1 MNGISCETGDAVFIA
16 ACIEPQFA
24 GLYFFLSLRFLIVLS
39 KCRDSATKEKTSWQ
53 NPIISSKN
61 VRKNWKRKRKKKK
74 KDSVSW
80 KARWFNPM
88 KPMKPKTTR
97 PLQRKTRK
105 KDHEHQRQERA
116 MAIREHAKD
125 TLSKN
130 QTGFREGQKVA
141 LLISTRT
148 EMGYVAVVNGT
159 HKGILYKN
167 EVFQPLKIG
176 QEIDGFI
183 KKIRDD
189 KKLDLSLQKSGYKTI
204 DILSK
209 KIMEKLLQD
218 GFIAVTDKSQ
228 PKIIADLF
236 GVSKKIFKKSIGNL
250 YKKRLITLEK
260 DGIRLQDKPTNPVKT
275 AKTRQL
281 KARAFKTRMSKRR
294 F

>member
-1 MNGISCETGDAVFIA
+1 
-16 ACIEPQFA
+16 
-24 GLYFFLSLRFLIVLS
+24 
-39 KCRDSATKEKTSWQ
+39 
-53 NPIISSKN
+53 
-61 VRKNWKRKRKKKK
+61 
-74 KDSVSW
+74 
-80 KARWFNPM
+80 
-88 KPMKPKTTR
+88 
-97 PLQRKTRK
+97 
-105 KDHEHQRQERA
+105 

-167 EVFQPLKIG
+167 EVFQCLKIG

-204 DILSK
+204 DTLSK